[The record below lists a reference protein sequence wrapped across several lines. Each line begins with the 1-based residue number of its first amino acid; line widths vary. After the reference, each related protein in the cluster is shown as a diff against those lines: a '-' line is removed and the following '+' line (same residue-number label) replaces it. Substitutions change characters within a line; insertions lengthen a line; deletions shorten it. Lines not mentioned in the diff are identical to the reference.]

1 MIQIRKEGIL
11 LEKTSLDFE
20 NHGVLNPGVF
30 REGNT
35 LHLFYRAVRE
45 GNYSSIGYC
54 QLDGPDRIVIRDKEP
69 IISPEFV
76 YEAHGVED
84 PRITQIDEIYYLTYT
99 AYDGVN
105 ALGALAISRDLKYF
119 DKLGI
124 IVPQMSYFKF
134 EELTKAANNVSDRYW
149 SHFNSYP
156 LVQEINRNNLIWDK
170 NVLFFP
176 RRIHGKLHFLHRIK
190 PDIQLVSIDTLDEL
204 TPVFWEDYISNLEKN
219 TVLYPKYDHEIN
231 YIGGGAPPIETA
243 FGWLLI
249 YHGVKYTPEGNKY
262 AACAALL
269 DINDPRKEIAR
280 LPYPL
285 FEPEYIWERKGEVNN
300 VCFPCGTA
308 LFGDTLYIYYGAADE
323 QIAYASLSLSELISE
338 LKLNTIDD
346 ETSL

>member
-1 MIQIRKEGIL
+1 MIQIKKEGIL

-20 NHGVLNPGVF
+20 SHGVLNPGVLQQ
-30 REGNT
+30 GNT
-35 LHLFYRAVRE
+35 VHLFYRAVTE
-45 GNYSSIGYC
+45 GNHSSIGYC
-54 QLDGPDRIVIRDKEP
+54 KLDGPNRITDRNTEPVI
-69 IISPEFV
+69 IPEFV
-76 YEAHGVED
+76 YEAQGVED
-84 PRITQIDEIYYLTYT
+84 PRVCQIDDTYYLTYT

-105 ALGALAISRDLKYF
+105 ALGALATSKDLKHF
-119 DKLGI
+119 EKHGI
-124 IVPQMSYFKF
+124 LVPQLSYFEF
-134 EELTKAANNVSDRYW
+134 EKLTKEADNVDDRYW
-149 SHFNSYP
+149 SYFNSNP
-156 LVQEINRNNLIWDK
+156 LIKEINRNNLIWDK
-170 NVLFFP
+170 NLIFFP

-190 PDIQLVSIDTLDEL
+190 PDIQLVAVRELSDL
-204 TPVFWEDYISNLEKN
+204 TPDFWEGYISNIEKH
-219 TVLYPKYDHEIN
+219 TVLYPKYEHEHN

-269 DINDPRKEIAR
+269 DINDPKKELAR

-285 FEPEYIWERKGEVNN
+285 FEPEYTWEQKGEVNN

-323 QIAYASLSLSELISE
+323 QIAYASVSLSELISE
-338 LKLNTIDD
+338 LKQNTSED